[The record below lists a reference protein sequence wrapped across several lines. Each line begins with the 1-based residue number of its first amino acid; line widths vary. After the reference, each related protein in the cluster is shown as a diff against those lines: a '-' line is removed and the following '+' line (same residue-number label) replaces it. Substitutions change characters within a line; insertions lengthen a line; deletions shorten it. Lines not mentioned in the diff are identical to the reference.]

1 MKIKTSTSQLSTCL
15 EIVEKAL
22 PVRTTTPVINNILLE
37 IKHNDL
43 VFSATNHEIFINAS
57 LNHES
62 DVTGKILLPPKVV
75 DIIRYFPTDEV
86 EIDINSENYRLDI
99 RGGTAHFNLFGS
111 SYEDFPVT
119 AFLNQ
124 GNPPEKF
131 NIELIKLKKTLKE
144 VIFAAS
150 TEETRPAFNGILLN
164 FSGNKLVLTS
174 SDTYRLVVSEITD
187 SSWSFKESRCLVP
200 AKALREFLRILDE
213 SHIEATIG
221 YKDTYFSI
229 SYGNIFFASRL
240 LEEKYPDVS
249 GVIPQAYE
257 TRVVIDKKSLENTIS
272 RASLL
277 AQGKN
282 QAVNVIAREG
292 QFEVK
297 VSSQEGSMEEVI
309 PVDYEGE
316 DVDLFV
322 NSRFVLDIL
331 KIIDSDKI
339 IIEFHGDGGPIVFKL
354 EENNA
359 YLYLVL
365 PIKKVN

>member
-1 MKIKTSTSQLSTCL
+1 MKISAITSQLSSCL

-22 PVRTTTPVINNILLE
+22 PVRTTTPVINNILLD
-37 IKHNDL
+37 IQHNEL
-43 VFSATNHEIFINAS
+43 ILSATNYEIFINVS
-57 LNHES
+57 LKHES
-62 DVTGKILLPPKVV
+62 DESGKVLLPPKIV

-99 RGGTAHFNLFGS
+99 HGGTARFNLYGS
-111 SYEDFPVT
+111 SYEDFPVDT
-119 AFLNQ
+119 FLNQ
-124 GNPPEKF
+124 GKPPENF
-131 NIELIKLKKTLKE
+131 TIELTKLKKMLKE

-150 TEETRPAFNGILLN
+150 TEETRPAFNGILFT
-164 FSGNKLVLTS
+164 FSGNKVILTA
-174 SDTYRLVVSEITD
+174 SDTYRLVVNEITD
-187 SSWSFKESRCLVP
+187 PSWSFNESKCLVP

-213 SHIEATIG
+213 SHIEAIIG
-221 YKDTYFSI
+221 HKDSYFSI
-229 SYGNIFFASRL
+229 TFGNIFFASRL

-249 GVIPQAYE
+249 GVIPHDYK
-257 TRVVIDKKSLENTIS
+257 TRVEIDRKSLESTIS

-282 QAVNVIAREG
+282 QAVNMLVKEG
-292 QFEVK
+292 KLEVK

-309 PVDYEGE
+309 PVEYEGE
-316 DVDLFV
+316 EVDLFV

-339 IIEFHGDGGPIVFKL
+339 IIEFHGDGGPLVFRFD
-354 EENNA
+354 NNRD